1 MENNPN
7 KIVKIDSIKGG
18 KVAFTFED
26 GERLSI
32 VFDFG
37 TYTEN
42 HFNHELY
49 EKELKGEPFV
59 GWQSTTVE
67 VYGAPGDKINE
78 YLEKEYGQAPAPG
91 VPVEDIPKI
100 IEYCTL

>member
-7 KIVKIDSIKGG
+7 KIVKIDSVKSG
-18 KVAFTFED
+18 KVAFTFKD

-42 HFNHELY
+42 HLDY
-49 EKELKGEPFV
+49 EKCADEMNGKRVAWE
-59 GWQSTTVE
+59 STTVE
-67 VYGAPGDKINE
+67 AYGAPGDKINE
-78 YLEKEYGQAPAPG
+78 YLEKEYGQAPAPH